1 MRVSVSTRAALSPAR
16 EPRLKET
23 CHREWR
29 QYYHLSNTTYSAMND
44 RVTTALADAFP
55 NRSVDRLAD
64 TGPSW
69 NGANETLEV
78 VFTDGSRAFC
88 KVATDGDRRRIAR
101 ERAVLRYV
109 AAERPVR
116 VPEVLAADPDA
127 AVPYLVTRPAPGRGL
142 LGAWGRATDTDREAL
157 LRRVGA
163 TLATLHAERF
173 ERAGEITGE
182 ASEGDGSTALALDSA
197 PWPDVLRSTIDRTR
211 EIGTS
216 ERLADHYDAVIDCVE
231 ANRDSLAGAPAALLH
246 GDIAKPNLFVDDG
259 PDRPPAAGSA
269 LSPDGVVPIDW
280 ELAHVGD
287 PARDLVRAADQL
299 LNGFDTT
306 GPERFSTALYEG
318 YRDRAGG
325 LPVGFAKRAPIYRVV
340 RMLGRSGFVDQWTTY
355 LDEPI
360 DELVARADAELQAR
374 LDAI

>member
-1 MRVSVSTRAALSPAR
+1 
-16 EPRLKET
+16 
-23 CHREWR
+23 
-29 QYYHLSNTTYSAMND
+29 MND

-55 NRSVDRLAD
+55 NRSVDRLVD

-69 NGANETLEV
+69 NGANETLGV
-78 VFTDGSRAFC
+78 VFADGSRAFC

-109 AAERPVR
+109 ADERPVR

-127 AVPYLVTRPAPGRGL
+127 AVPYLVTGPAPGRGL
-142 LGAWGRATDTDREAL
+142 LGAWDRATDVDRQAL

-173 ERAGEITGE
+173 ESAGEITG
-182 ASEGDGSTALALDSA
+182 AAQSGGGGSTALDIDPA
-197 PWPDVLRSTIDRTR
+197 PWPDVLRSTIERTR

-231 ANRDSLAGAPAALLH
+231 RNRDRLADAPAALLH
-246 GDIAKPNLFVDDG
+246 GDVAKPNLFVVDG
-259 PDRPPAAGSA
+259 ADRVPAAEPEAG
-269 LSPDGVVPIDW
+269 PDGVIPIDW

-287 PARDLVRAADQL
+287 PARDLVRAEDQL
-299 LNGFDTT
+299 LNGFDSA

-318 YRDRAGG
+318 YRERAGG
-325 LPVGFAKRAPIYRVV
+325 LPPAFTERAPIYRVV
-340 RMLGRSGFVDQWTTY
+340 RILGRSGFVDQWATY
-355 LDEPI
+355 LDEPV
-360 DELVARADAELQAR
+360 DDLVARADAELQAR
-374 LDAI
+374 LDAV